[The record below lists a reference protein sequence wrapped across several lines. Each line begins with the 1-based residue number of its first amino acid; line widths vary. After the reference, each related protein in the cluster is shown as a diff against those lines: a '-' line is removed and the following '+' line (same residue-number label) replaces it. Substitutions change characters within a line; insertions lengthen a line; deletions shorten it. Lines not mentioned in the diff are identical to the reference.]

1 MRQLGFFRVKATNVS
16 VSDGED
22 NLTVTPEQIV
32 LLHCIASALD
42 EWATDTSATAM
53 DCPLGGASGQQTII
67 KSCQFLADESKT
79 LRQTIRGINCSA
91 EAYAGEI
98 SCRLNAYLSIL
109 EMLGTMLSSD
119 DSSKAKD
126 HVFCRIYLGKETS
139 LLADVI
145 VELGILVDELSV
157 ANRGVKARE
166 LRIDDHDQRLAVACV
181 RLIGN
186 ICYKCPSNQ
195 DRVRETEV
203 PFPGGVPFRAPD
215 GTAVVRCGLHV
226 LLSCTSFSY
235 GCFTLREWALVAI
248 RNVLDG
254 NQQNQDMVAKL
265 EAQKT
270 VDTPELNKMG
280 VKTVIDDQGR
290 VRVEPRG

>member
-1 MRQLGFFRVKATNVS
+1 M
-16 VSDGED
+16 
-22 NLTVTPEQIV
+22 
-32 LLHCIASALD
+32 
-42 EWATDTSATAM
+42 
-53 DCPLGGASGQQTII
+53 
-67 KSCQFLADESKT
+67 
-79 LRQTIRGINCSA
+79 
-91 EAYAGEI
+91 
-98 SCRLNAYLSIL
+98 
-109 EMLGTMLSSD
+109 
-119 DSSKAKD
+119 
-126 HVFCRIYLGKETS
+126 
-139 LLADVI
+139 
-145 VELGILVDELSV
+145 ELGELVDALSM

-166 LRIDDHDQRLAVACV
+166 LKIDSHDQRLAVACV

-195 DRVRETEV
+195 DKVRETEV
-203 PFPGGVPFRAPD
+203 QLPGGISAQEAD
-215 GTAVVRCGLHV
+215 GVAVVRVRCGLHV

-254 NQQNQDMVAKL
+254 NLRNQDMVAQL

-280 VKTVIDDQGR
+280 VKTIIDDQGK